1 MNIRLQKGMVFL
13 LVLFVALALA
23 EQTQAQQLVYQP
35 MNPAFGGISLNY
47 DWLLRSALAQQD
59 PEEDDVSR
67 FFRDPLVD
75 FQQNLQRQ
83 ILSQLSREII
93 LNRFGELDLTQEG
106 RFDLGDFIVEI
117 TPGLNGVT
125 ITVTDVLTGDETVI
139 TIPSF

>member
-1 MNIRLQKGMVFL
+1 MNIRWQKAIAFL
-13 LVLFVALALA
+13 LVLLVALALA
-23 EQTQAQQLVYQP
+23 EQAQAQQLVYQP
-35 MNPAFGGISLNY
+35 TNPAFGGISLNY

-67 FFRDPLVD
+67 FFRDPLAD

>member
-23 EQTQAQQLVYQP
+23 QQAQAQQLVYQP

-59 PEEDDVSR
+59 PEEEDVDR
-67 FFRDPLVD
+67 FFRDPLAD

>member
-13 LVLFVALALA
+13 LELFVALALA
-23 EQTQAQQLVYQP
+23 EQAQAQQLVYQP

-67 FFRDPLVD
+67 FFRDPLAD